1 MQKLIASVV
10 SRLVISVPYLWMLIF
25 FLIPF
30 IIVFKISLS
39 QVTMAIPPYTPT
51 IDVWAGWQG
60 LINSVS
66 QFSWDN
72 YTFLG
77 SDPLYVKAYLSSVII
92 AAISTFL
99 TLLGLSHRL
108 RHGTGARHRAV
119 NPADAGDPALLD
131 KLPHPRLCVDRYS
144 QA

>member
-99 TLLGLSHRL
+99 TLLVGYPIAY
-108 RHGTGARHRAV
+108 GMARA
-119 NPADAGDPALLD
+119 PATVRSTLLMLVI
-131 KLPHPRLCVDRYS
+131 LP
-144 QA
+144 

>member
-1 MQKLIASVV
+1 MTVFHVRLESGRIIKAASLNAVRTVEDPLGYDDKVWVNFDTDGAAMQKLIASVV

-77 SDPLYVKAYLSSVII
+77 SD
-92 AAISTFL
+92 
-99 TLLGLSHRL
+99 
-108 RHGTGARHRAV
+108 
-119 NPADAGDPALLD
+119 
-131 KLPHPRLCVDRYS
+131 
-144 QA
+144 

>member
-99 TLLGLSHRL
+99 TLLVGYPIAY
-108 RHGTGARHRAV
+108 GMARA
-119 NPADAGDPALLD
+119 PATVRSTLLMLVI
-131 KLPHPRLCVDRYS
+131 LPFWTTSFLCGPMSSTRP
-144 QA
+144 